1 MHIDYRHF
9 DPAATSNEVI
19 RVLQDGGLDVDG
31 FSAYRWQ
38 KRLAENEVAMEI
50 VDYIVK
56 NRTNPNVSPMFD
68 MIVSAIKEMLNEG

>member
-19 RVLQDGGLDVDG
+19 HVLQNGGLDADG

-56 NRTNPNVSPMFD
+56 NRTNPSVSPMFD
-68 MIVSAIKEMLNEG
+68 MIVAAIKDMLDE